1 MARTP
6 LAAARFAEAL
16 PGLKSRLM
24 TAQECGHRLRL
35 GAGKL
40 RFGDDQL
47 PLTAAYPNTV
57 LIRRDDFARSA
68 SMRLID
74 GMS

>member
-1 MARTP
+1 
-6 LAAARFAEAL
+6 
-16 PGLKSRLM
+16 M

-40 RFGDDQL
+40 RLGDDQL

-57 LIRRDDFARSA
+57 LIRRDDLTRSA
-68 SMRLID
+68 SLRFID